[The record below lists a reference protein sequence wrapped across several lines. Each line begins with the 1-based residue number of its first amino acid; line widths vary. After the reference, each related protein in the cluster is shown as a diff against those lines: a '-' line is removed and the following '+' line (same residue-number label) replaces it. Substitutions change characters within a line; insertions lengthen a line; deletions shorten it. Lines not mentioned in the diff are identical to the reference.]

1 MSNSSALSSLVKK
14 LSPPGVMFHEE
25 FTAKQAMHY
34 DISRM
39 VVVMSAT
46 EELNSS
52 LERDIRESGDYF
64 GGRNNSAT
72 CFMTQWDMHK
82 HYESFE
88 QLGKA
93 AIAVAEDGALAVRTR
108 SDGTDS
114 PIKLYVQETWGLI
127 YTKGHSTK
135 THTHWP
141 SLWSYTYCVNARS
154 CCAPLV
160 FPSVSGGGYNIFPIT
175 SQLIVWPAWINH
187 FVPEHTCDHGRIMIS
202 GNLDVMWD

>member
-1 MSNSSALSSLVKK
+1 MSDSSALSSLAKN
-14 LSPPGVMFHEE
+14 LEPPGVMFHEE

-34 DISRM
+34 NIPRM
-39 VVVMSAT
+39 VVDMPAT

-64 GGRNNSAT
+64 GGGNNSAT

-88 QLGKA
+88 QLGKS
-93 AIAVAEDGALAVRTR
+93 AIAVAEGGALAVRTR
-108 SDGTDS
+108 SDGTNS
-114 PIKLYVQETWGLI
+114 PIKLYVQEMWGLI

-135 THTHWP
+135 AHTHWP
-141 SLWSYTYCVNARS
+141 SLWSYTYCVNAEP
-154 CCAPLV
+154 CCAPLI
-160 FPSVSGGGYNIFPIT
+160 FPAVSGDGYEIFPDV

-187 FVPEHTCDHGRIMIS
+187 FVPEHTCDHERIMIS
-202 GNLDVMWD
+202 GNLDVIWD